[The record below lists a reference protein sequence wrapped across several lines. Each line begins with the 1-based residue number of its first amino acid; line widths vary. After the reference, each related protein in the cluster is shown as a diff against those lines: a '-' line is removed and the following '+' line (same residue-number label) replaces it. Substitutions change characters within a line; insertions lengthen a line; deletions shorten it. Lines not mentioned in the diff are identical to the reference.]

1 MNTGYRLM
9 ILAIRSLIIAAAL
22 VTFNNTT
29 FAANLTVTVQVGN
42 NKTGPLANAQVC
54 VASSSGVLSNNTNT
68 QGTVVFTNP
77 PQEQLTVTVSASGF
91 VGQSVQFTMS
101 TTDRTEGFILQAGS
115 GGPACIVTS
124 SPPPVTVS
132 KVAINPTSVIGG
144 TSVQGTVTLSA
155 AAPQGGTTVTL
166 SSSDTTV
173 AFVSPSIQVS
183 SGSNTQTFAIT
194 TKTVASST
202 LVKITATA
210 GGVSESATVTVNP
223 APPPVLAS
231 LRVLVTSTTTL
242 LSGAAVCVT
251 PASGGSRSALTD
263 ITGSVVFDGIAQGAV
278 TITVSKSSFVGQSS
292 ASTLP
297 AEGGT
302 ARFIMTAGTG
312 GPICGAQPPP
322 PPSTP
327 PTLSISSFDWH
338 VNRQTPLFFEVA
350 LAFSAAT
357 NPGGPVVPTA
367 YRIGETADL
376 SSKPFIP
383 YQGGVALFQIGY
395 RANSLT
401 AFGQRTLFLQVKQGN
416 LISDVKSKAVN
427 LASRQSAEFRLTGA
441 DLSAMLSLAQHNGF
455 PFRTRQVSVTQSVCS
470 GVEDLNVNALSFNT
484 IDGGLRDRVWTKVI
498 EANLLELSTK
508 KFTPGWRVKSI
519 DIGESPDVA
528 SRQTVV
534 GAADGDGF
542 RVTITLTRAAS
553 PSADPTFCL
562 LAIYHIR
569 AIVLEGPADDMAL
582 DQTKRWK
589 NMFPSN

>member
-1 MNTGYRLM
+1 M
-9 ILAIRSLIIAAAL
+9 ILAIRSLIVAAAL
-22 VTFNNTT
+22 VAFNNTT
-29 FAANLTVTVQVGN
+29 FAANLTVTVQRVGN
-42 NKTGPLANAQVC
+42 NKIGPLANAQVC

-77 PQEQLTVTVSASGF
+77 PQVQLTVTASATGF
-91 VGQSVQFTMS
+91 TGQSIQFTMG
-101 TTDRTEGFILQAGS
+101 TTDRTESFILQAGS

-132 KVAINPTSVIGG
+132 KVAINPTSVTGG

-173 AFVSPSIQVS
+173 AFVLSSIQVS
-183 SGSNTQTFAIT
+183 AGSNTQTFAVT

-202 LVKITATA
+202 VVKITATA

-223 APPPVLAS
+223 APPPVLAN
-231 LRVLVTSTTTL
+231 LRVLVGTSTTPI
-242 LSGAAVCVT
+242 SGAAVCVT
-251 PASGGSRSALTD
+251 PSAGTSRSAVTD
-263 ITGSVVFDGIAQGAV
+263 LAGNAVFDGITQGAT
-278 TITVSKSSFVGQSS
+278 TITVSKSGFTGQSHT
-292 ASTLP
+292 STLP

-302 ARFIMTAGTG
+302 ARFIMTTGTG

-327 PTLSISSFDWH
+327 PALIVSSFDWH

-367 YRIGETADL
+367 YRVGETADL

-401 AFGQRTLFLQVKQGN
+401 AFGQRTLFLQVRQGD
-416 LISDVKSKAVN
+416 LISNVKSKAVN
-427 LASRQSAEFRLTGA
+427 LESHQSSEFRLTGA
-441 DLSAMLSLAQHNGF
+441 DLSAMLSLAQQNGF
-455 PFRTRQVSVTQSVCS
+455 PFRTSQVSVTQSVCS
-470 GVEDLNVNALSFNT
+470 GVEALDVNSLSFNFAA
-484 IDGGLRDRVWTKVI
+484 GGLRDRTWIKVI
-498 EANLLELSTK
+498 EANLLELSTRR
-508 KFTPGWRVKSI
+508 FTPGWRVTSI
-519 DIGESPDVA
+519 EIDKTRDVLSAQTITGA
-528 SRQTVV
+528 S
-534 GAADGDGF
+534 DGDGF
-542 RVTITLTRAAS
+542 RVTITLTEA
-553 PSADPTFCL
+553 ADPNKQVVCL
-562 LAIYHIR
+562 LATYSVK
-569 AIVLEGPADDMAL
+569 AIVLEGPGDDMAL